1 MEIGPFV
8 TRSVLTVEEGDSL
21 REAAASMMERG
32 VGSAVVMKD
41 GKPSGIVTDREAL
54 RAIAQ
59 GKDAVRSAV
68 VDFVTGKLTTV
79 EPSLDMVDAARV
91 MRQKGFRHLVVV
103 DEMGE
108 LVGVFSMRDLVVGL
122 LEERASLLAEAR
134 AGEGDG

>member
-32 VGSAVVMKD
+32 VGSAVVMRD

-54 RAIAQ
+54 RAVAQ
-59 GKDAVRSAV
+59 GKDAMRSRV
-68 VDFVTGKLTTV
+68 VDFVTGKLITV

>member
-59 GKDAVRSAV
+59 GKDATSSAV
-68 VDFVTGKLTTV
+68 VDFVTGKLATV
-79 EPSLDMVDAARV
+79 EPSLDIVDAARV
-91 MRQKGFRHLVVV
+91 MRQKGFRHLVVA
-103 DEMGE
+103 DEVGE

-122 LEERASLLAEAR
+122 LEERGSLLADAR
-134 AGEGDG
+134 AGEGDA